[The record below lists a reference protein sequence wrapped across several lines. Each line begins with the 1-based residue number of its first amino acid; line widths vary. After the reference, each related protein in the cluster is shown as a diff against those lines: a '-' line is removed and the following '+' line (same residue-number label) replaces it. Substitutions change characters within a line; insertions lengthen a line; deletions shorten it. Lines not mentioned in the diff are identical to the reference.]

1 MAEKKSIYERIREAM
16 TAEGTMPEG
25 FVLRERLQDGRQFAD
40 GAIDGTIRYYMGPAS
55 NTDITM
61 LEQALKLASDGRFED
76 GGNALITY
84 FAQGIVMLPVMDRV
98 QEWACEHGGELAP
111 DRLGQFAMTLLL
123 KSPDV
128 ESVKFGLTLLE
139 VLDREPD
146 QELRE
151 ILLTLAACEELTLF
165 CLFALG
171 GYEDANQIY
180 FDLARKLKGW
190 GRIHAVSLLKPE
202 NQEMRDWLLQ
212 EGWQNEIMPEYSA
225 ITVIKRTK
233 LVDVLQSSQ
242 GAAWVGVA
250 GILIGYALQDEPVK
264 GLSKYKR
271 TGELLQ
277 AYLELYAENAE
288 NAENAAT
295 AESVDTAGSVP
306 LQDCAE
312 GALTGL
318 ELVRAVRAFVEGH
331 ELANKWQLVELCNKI
346 LA

>member
-1 MAEKKSIYERIREAM
+1 MAEKKSIYNRIREAM

-40 GAIDGTIRYYMGPAS
+40 GAIDGTIRYYMGPAH

-61 LEQALKLASDGRFED
+61 LEQALKLASAGRFED

-84 FAQGIVMLPVMDRV
+84 FAQGIVMLPVMDKV
-98 QEWACEHGGELAP
+98 QEWAWGHAGELAP

-123 KSPDV
+123 KSPDI

-171 GYEDANQIY
+171 SYEDANQIY
-180 FDLARKLKGW
+180 FALAKKLKGW
-190 GRIHAVSLLKPE
+190 GRIHAVSMLKPE
-202 NQEMRDWLLQ
+202 NQEMCDWLLQ
-212 EGWQNEIMPEYSA
+212 EGWRNEIMPEYSA
-225 ITVIKRTK
+225 ITIIKRTK
-233 LVDVLQSSQ
+233 LADLLQSAE
-242 GAAWVGVA
+242 GTAWA
-250 GILIGYALQDEPVK
+250 GWAGRLIGYALQDEPVA
-264 GLSKYKR
+264 GLSKYR
-271 TGELLQ
+271 RAGELLQ
-277 AYLELYAENAE
+277 AYLKLYAEAVK
-288 NAENAAT
+288 AAG
-295 AESVDTAGSVP
+295 AFEPVESVSKVP
-306 LQDCAE
+306 MQGCDEA
-312 GALTGL
+312 AVTGP
-318 ELVRAVRAFVEGH
+318 ELVRAIKAFVESH
-331 ELANKWQLVELCNKI
+331 DLANKWQLVELCNKI

>member
-61 LEQALKLASDGRFED
+61 LEQALKLASEGRFED

-84 FAQGIVMLPVMDRV
+84 FAQGIVMLPVMDKV
-98 QEWACEHGGELAP
+98 QEWAYEHAGELAP
-111 DRLGQFAMTLLL
+111 DRLGQFAVTLLL
-123 KSPDV
+123 KSPDI
-128 ESVKFGLTLLE
+128 ESVKFGFTLLE

-171 GYEDANQIY
+171 AYEDANQIY
-180 FDLARKLKGW
+180 FELAKKLKGW
-190 GRIHAVSLLKPE
+190 GRIHAVSMLKPE

-212 EGWQNEIMPEYSA
+212 EGWQNDIMPEYSA

-233 LVDVLQSSQ
+233 LADLLQSDQ
-242 GAAWVGVA
+242 GAAWIGIA
-250 GILIGYALQDEPVK
+250 GFLIGYALQDEPVA

-277 AYLELYAENAE
+277 AYLELYEENAD
-288 NAENAAT
+288 NVD
-295 AESVDTAGSVP
+295 SVDNAGNVTM
-306 LQDCAE
+306 QECDE

>member
-1 MAEKKSIYERIREAM
+1 M
-16 TAEGTMPEG
+16 
-25 FVLRERLQDGRQFAD
+25 
-40 GAIDGTIRYYMGPAS
+40 
-55 NTDITM
+55 
-61 LEQALKLASDGRFED
+61 KLASEGRFED

-84 FAQGIVMLPVMDRV
+84 FAQGIVMLPVMDKV
-98 QEWACEHGGELAP
+98 QEWAYEHAGEMAP
-111 DRLGQFAMTLLL
+111 DRLGQFAVTLLL
-123 KSPDV
+123 KSPDI

-171 GYEDANQIY
+171 AYEDANQIY
-180 FDLARKLKGW
+180 FELAKKLKGW
-190 GRIHAVSLLKPE
+190 GRIHAVSMLKPE

-212 EGWQNEIMPEYSA
+212 EGWQNDIMPEYSA

-233 LVDVLQSSQ
+233 LADLLQSDQ
-242 GAAWVGVA
+242 GAAWIGIA
-250 GILIGYALQDEPVK
+250 GFLIGYALQDEPVA

-277 AYLELYAENAE
+277 AYLELYEENAD
-288 NAENAAT
+288 T
-295 AESVDTAGSVP
+295 VDSVDNAGNVTM
-306 LQDCAE
+306 QECDE

-331 ELANKWQLVELCNKI
+331 ELANKWQLVELCNEI

>member
-1 MAEKKSIYERIREAM
+1 MAEKKSIYARISEAM

-40 GAIDGTIRYYMGPAS
+40 GAIDGTIRYYMGPAN

-76 GGNALITY
+76 GANALITY
-84 FAQGIVMLPVMDRV
+84 FAQGIVMLPVMDKV
-98 QEWACEHGGELAP
+98 QEWAYEHAGELAP

-146 QELRE
+146 QELKE
-151 ILLTLAACEELTLF
+151 ILLALAACEELTLF
-165 CLFALG
+165 CLFALA
-171 GYEDANQIY
+171 GYEDASLIY
-180 FDLARKLKGW
+180 FDLAKKLKGW
-190 GRIHAVSLLKPE
+190 GRIHAVSMLKPE
-202 NQEMRDWLLQ
+202 NQAMRDWLLQ

-233 LVDVLQSSQ
+233 LADLLKSREGKQWL
-242 GAAWVGVA
+242 GIA
-250 GILIGYALQDEPVK
+250 GTLIGYALQDEPVA

-277 AYLELYAENAE
+277 AYLELYAENAGPFE
-288 NAENAAT
+288 TAGRAV
-295 AESVDTAGSVP
+295 AESD
-306 LQDCAE
+306 AE
-312 GALTGL
+312 GALKGP
-318 ELVRAVRAFVEGH
+318 ESVVAIKGFVEGH